1 MDIELRGKV
10 DLLTENYRE
19 VRRYFRWDGKKLNIL
34 EALLYSRTGQ
44 DVEFFKVKE
53 IRNFIKS
60 DKANKNVFN
69 RRFLNRF
76 SLLYD
81 VNKDYKKEYEDIKN
95 VYEFLISKGFD
106 ENEDTVLSAFVL
118 VKRYTGLELQN
129 RVNKLIDIKNNYKKD
144 KSIDYT
150 LLATLDKDI
159 QKIKSE
165 VDKIKYFISE
175 IDRKDKELF
184 NTLIVQLMLDD
195 REVSENIYRISRI
208 VDEIEKRIIPVSN
221 NLFPM
226 IGVTN
231 LIVEDIDG
239 FIKELEYV
247 YNEMKNRKIF
257 KYFLSKD
264 IKLMFSMAIILDKY
278 LEEIQADLIDLNE
291 EAEIN
296 TLLILEECIVF
307 SICS

>member
-81 VNKDYKKEYEDIKN
+81 VNKDYKKEYENIKN

-278 LEEIQADLIDLNE
+278 LEEIRADLIDLNE

>member
-34 EALLYSRTGQ
+34 EALLYSITGQ

-81 VNKDYKKEYEDIKN
+81 VNKDYKKEYENIKN

-159 QKIKSE
+159 QKVKSE
-165 VDKIKYFISE
+165 VDKIKYFINR

-195 REVSENIYRISRI
+195 REVSENIDRISRI

-278 LEEIQADLIDLNE
+278 LEEIRADLIDLNE

>member
-81 VNKDYKKEYEDIKN
+81 VNKDYKKEYENIKN

-165 VDKIKYFISE
+165 VDKIKYFINR

-195 REVSENIYRISRI
+195 REVSENIDRISRI
-208 VDEIEKRIIPVSN
+208 VDKIEKRIIPVSN

-278 LEEIQADLIDLNE
+278 LEEIRADLIDLNE

>member
-81 VNKDYKKEYEDIKN
+81 VNKDYKKEYENIKN

-165 VDKIKYFISE
+165 VDKIKYFINR

-195 REVSENIYRISRI
+195 REVSENIDRISRI

-278 LEEIQADLIDLNE
+278 LEEIRADLIDLNE

>member
-81 VNKDYKKEYEDIKN
+81 VNKDYKKEYENIKN

-165 VDKIKYFISE
+165 VDKIKYFINR

-184 NTLIVQLMLDD
+184 NTLIVQLILDD
-195 REVSENIYRISRI
+195 REVSENIDRISRI

-231 LIVEDIDG
+231 LIIEDIDG

-278 LEEIQADLIDLNE
+278 LEEIRADLIDLNE

>member
-165 VDKIKYFISE
+165 VDKIKYFISG

-195 REVSENIYRISRI
+195 REVSENITRISRI

>member
-165 VDKIKYFISE
+165 VDKIKYFISG

-195 REVSENIYRISRI
+195 REVSENITRISRI

-221 NLFPM
+221 NLFQM

>member
-81 VNKDYKKEYEDIKN
+81 VNKDYKKEYENIKN

-165 VDKIKYFISE
+165 VDKIKYFINR

-184 NTLIVQLMLDD
+184 NTLIVQLILDD
-195 REVSENIYRISRI
+195 REVSENIDRISRI

-231 LIVEDIDG
+231 LIIEDIDG

-278 LEEIQADLIDLNE
+278 LEEIRADLIDLNE

-296 TLLILEECIVF
+296 TLLVLEECIVF

>member
-81 VNKDYKKEYEDIKN
+81 VNKDYKKEYENIKN

-118 VKRYTGLELQN
+118 IKRYTGLELQN

-165 VDKIKYFISE
+165 VDKIKYFINR

-195 REVSENIYRISRI
+195 REVSENIDRISRI

-278 LEEIQADLIDLNE
+278 LEEIRADLIDLNE

-296 TLLILEECIVF
+296 TLLVLEECIVF